1 MSLVELVVPNQITLQ
16 PFCDIVCGLP
26 HMLRLSCANK
36 TSISKAAREIASDN
50 RSPLLAAMR
59 PVIVP
64 NITALMMRKSVMH
77 ALRRTPYTRGN
88 GSSTGNVS
96 MTRSE
101 TFACGIGS
109 GSPPQW
115 QLFDFQWLARP
126 ETGSAFP
133 QFVHV
138 SRA

>member
-1 MSLVELVVPNQITLQ
+1 
-16 PFCDIVCGLP
+16 
-26 HMLRLSCANK
+26 
-36 TSISKAAREIASDN
+36 
-50 RSPLLAAMR
+50 MR

-101 TFACGIGS
+101 TLACGIGS

-115 QLFDFQWLARP
+115 QLFDFSVVGATRNGFGVPAIRARLARL
-126 ETGSAFP
+126 T
-133 QFVHV
+133 VHRSV
-138 SRA
+138 VL